1 MPSALPAPVLALSAL
16 LFAGAAAAAADS
28 EAKILF
34 FTKSSGFVHPAV
46 KPGKDGGPG
55 TAEVALSALGKSDHF
70 TLTTTKDGGVF
81 TAEKLKEFDAFIFY
95 TTGDL
100 TTPGTDKEPPMSAEG
115 KQAFLDA
122 IKAGKGY
129 VGLHSAADTFHSAS
143 GPHSK
148 KIDAVVDPYL
158 AMLGAEFIEHG
169 DQQAP
174 KIIVADPAF
183 PGLADIKD
191 GFEMKEEW
199 YTFKQFQKDLHVLLV
214 LDPAGLKGVPYQ
226 RGPYPVSWLHPYG
239 KGHVFYTAMGHR
251 DDVLQSPIFS
261 KLVTAG
267 INYALGRIT
276 VDETPNLEKVAPKY
290 AEIGH

>member
-1 MPSALPAPVLALSAL
+1 MPSVRPAPLLALLAL
-16 LFAGAAAAAADS
+16 AAAASAPAAEN

-34 FTKSSGFVHPAV
+34 FTKSAGFIHPAIT
-46 KPGKDGGPG
+46 PGKDGKPG
-55 TAEVALSALGKSDHF
+55 TAEVALTAIGKADHF

-81 TAEKLKEFDAFIFY
+81 TAEKIKEFDAFIFY

-100 TTPGTDKEPPMSAEG
+100 TTPGKDNEPPMSAAG

-143 GPHSK
+143 GAHSK
-148 KIDAVVDPYL
+148 KIDEVVDPYL
-158 AMLGAEFIEHG
+158 VMLGAEFIEHG
-169 DQQAP
+169 AQQKP
-174 KIIVADPAF
+174 KIVVTDPAF
-183 PGLADIKD
+183 PGLVESKD
-191 GFEMKEEW
+191 GFEMTEEW

-214 LDPAGLKGVPYQ
+214 LDTTGLKGVPYQ

-251 DDVLQSPIFS
+251 DDVLASPIFT

-290 AEIGH
+290 AEIGK